1 MSSHWRC
8 WGSAFL
14 LFAGVS
20 ITPAFSNPLTD
31 LTDLFSPSTK
41 EAAPPAPAQEECVLQ
56 PGQSTAPGQ
65 HWVYRLDGHRRCWFQ
80 TDEAS
85 VSTKKQVHHHAAKQ
99 PVARPAEN
107 EAGLRKNKVLDARAQ
122 LLSAAPAKALPPADP
137 APEVVDAAS
146 MPANGTAAPVPAA
159 PAVTEP
165 TIDQLR
171 SRQARQHP
179 VDVDKL
185 LAAGS
190 LESDAVDTSM
200 PPATS
205 AAPSMPDADQSS
217 WELMATRA
225 GLVLVAL
232 GLVFL
237 LGSLLASRL
246 LGPRI
251 APILARK
258 SEQRPTH
265 A

>member
-14 LFAGVS
+14 LFAGFSV
-20 ITPAFSNPLTD
+20 TPAFSDPLTD

-41 EAAPPAPAQEECVLQ
+41 EAAAPAPTQEECLLQ
-56 PGQSTAPGQ
+56 PGKSTLGQ
-65 HWVYRLDGHRRCWFQ
+65 HWVYRLEGHRKCWFQ
-80 TDEAS
+80 TDEAN
-85 VSTKKQVHHHAAKQ
+85 VSTKKQAHHHAEKQ
-99 PVARPAEN
+99 PVVPPAKN
-107 EAGLRKNKVLDARAQ
+107 EAALREKKILDARAQ
-122 LLSAAPAKALPPADP
+122 LLSAAPAEALPPTDP

-146 MPANGTAAPVPAA
+146 VPINGTATLVPAA
-159 PAVTEP
+159 PAVTAP
-165 TIDQLR
+165 PIDQLR
-171 SRQARQHP
+171 SQQATQHP

-190 LESDAVDTSM
+190 LKSDAVDTSM
-200 PPATS
+200 PAATS
-205 AAPSMPDADQSS
+205 AAPAMPDAGQGN
-217 WELMATRA
+217 WELTATRA

-237 LGSLLASRL
+237 LGSLLASRF

-251 APILARK
+251 APIH
-258 SEQRPTH
+258 H